1 MAKGDPLSA
10 SGFPHSREHHEGQNK
25 ENHQASRRILGESCH
40 QCSDRLLL
48 GHRQHGSEGFGIRR
62 ARGSLATYLSLS
74 QSQRSTRALI
84 WLLPLIALAMAG
96 CSFDGSY
103 RYECQD
109 PKIFSDRQAHPEC
122 HKPLCE
128 ASGIC
133 SEDILG
139 AEIYKRIMDQVDGQK
154 G

>member
-10 SGFPHSREHHEGQNK
+10 SGFPHSREHHEGQNTK
-25 ENHQASRRILGESCH
+25 NNQASCRILGESCD
-40 QCSDRLLL
+40 QCSNRVLP

-62 ARGSLATYLSLS
+62 ARRSLAADHAVLE
-74 QSQRSTRALI
+74 SQRFFGKII

-109 PKIFSDRQAHPEC
+109 PKIFSDREAHPEC

>member
-10 SGFPHSREHHEGQNK
+10 SGFPHSREHHEDQNK
-25 ENHQASRRILGESCH
+25 ENNQASGRILGESCD
-40 QCSDRLLL
+40 QCSDCLLL
-48 GHRQHGSEGFGIRR
+48 GHRQHGSKGFGISGAGRH
-62 ARGSLATYLSLS
+62 LAAYLSLS

-84 WLLPLIALAMAG
+84 WLLPLIALALAG
-96 CSFDGSY
+96 CSYDGSY

-109 PKIFSDRQAHPEC
+109 PKIFSDRKAHPEC

-139 AEIYKRIMDQVDGQK
+139 AEIYKRIMDQIDGQK

>member
-10 SGFPHSREHHEGQNK
+10 SGFPHSREHHEGQNT
-25 ENHQASRRILGESCH
+25 ENNQASRRIMGESWA
-40 QCSDRLLL
+40 QCGNRLLL
-48 GHRQHGSEGFGIRR
+48 GNREHGSEGFGIRR
-62 ARGSLATYLSLS
+62 ARRSPSAFDAVLE
-74 QSQRSTRALI
+74 SQRFSRAII

-96 CSFDGSY
+96 CSFDGTY

-109 PKIFSDRQAHPEC
+109 PEIFIDREANPHC

>member
-1 MAKGDPLSA
+1 MSA
-10 SGFPHSREHHEGQNK
+10 SGFLHSREHHESQNK
-25 ENHQASRRILGESCH
+25 ENHQASCRILGESCN

-48 GHRQHGSEGFGIRR
+48 GHRQHGSEGFGISR
-62 ARGSLATYLSLS
+62 ARGSLAADLSLS

-103 RYECQD
+103 RYECQN
-109 PKIFSDRQAHPEC
+109 PEIFSDREAHPEC

-133 SEDILG
+133 SEDIVG

>member
-25 ENHQASRRILGESCH
+25 ENHQASRRILGESCD
-40 QCSDRLLL
+40 QCSDCLLL

-62 ARGSLATYLSLS
+62 ARRSLAAFDAVSE
-74 QSQRSTRALI
+74 SQRFFGKII

-109 PKIFSDRQAHPEC
+109 PEIFIDRKAHPEC